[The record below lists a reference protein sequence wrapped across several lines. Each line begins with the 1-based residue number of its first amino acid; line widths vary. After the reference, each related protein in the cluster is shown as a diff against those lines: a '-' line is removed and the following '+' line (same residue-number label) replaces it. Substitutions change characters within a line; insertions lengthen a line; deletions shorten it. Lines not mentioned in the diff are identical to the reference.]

1 MDGHRV
7 PAVLGAQALHEGIGT
22 MRAMAINEKSCEPA
36 LRVRGL
42 AEEIWIGLGGKEW
55 ELVRLNRPLND

>member
-1 MDGHRV
+1 
-7 PAVLGAQALHEGIGT
+7 
-22 MRAMAINEKSCEPA
+22 MAINEKSCEPA